1 MLKQRVRNRSRSLS
15 RFLEEAKEALTEDYV
30 VENWMAR
37 ILWQFYNTLRN
48 ISHDS
53 QF

>member
-1 MLKQRVRNRSRSLS
+1 MFKQRVPNRSTSLS
-15 RFLEEAKEALTEDYV
+15 RFLEQAKEALTEDYV
-30 VENWMAR
+30 VQNWMAV
-37 ILWQFYNTLRN
+37 LQYTEKH